1 MARTIESAKTKI
13 SVWMW
18 YASALCLIA
27 LFLRVEGVLWMVCM
41 LAAAGAGLWLIRK
54 PERFLWRHTSLW
66 QRAAAGLLACCYVYY
81 FVAELEGGH
90 PAGIALAILGLPA
103 MWLFLV
109 RVIHSAVCV
118 LHRPVHIL
126 CRRPYI
132 WLFCLMAVAIVIAY
146 SQTTMFY
153 RPMIGGYLMRADRLF
168 TMDNGVIVQQNTW
181 MDLAAE
187 ENDMRQ
193 PLFALFSMPFAIP
206 LWLLGRLIPAFP
218 DFYLF
223 ALALVQWGLL
233 LLSYGMLCDMA
244 EEACRM
250 GLLLVLALSYPTL
263 IFMLGMEQ
271 YIFSVFWMI
280 AYLYAFIRNT
290 GGRKLLC
297 IACTGSLLTTG
308 FWEPLVAKEKSWKS
322 WLTETAMT
330 FGGAVWLIVGSGKL
344 KLLDE
349 LAIQTERY
357 GSYFGN
363 VSMPERLLQYINF
376 IGSCLMAPAT
386 RSHELNGTWLL
397 APVTGINLMGAAVL
411 ILSVLGVIWF
421 RKQIIIRFCTLW
433 MCFSHVLLCLLGWGS
448 AENGMILYTLY
459 FGWAFLL
466 PAWMAAWKITAP
478 LGRGRKWMLAV
489 CGVAILAVNGLDLL
503 GLLRFARRI
512 YPR

>member
-1 MARTIESAKTKI
+1 MARTMKKAKTKI

-27 LFLRVEGVLWMVCM
+27 LFLRVEGDWWMICM
-41 LAAAGAGLWLIRK
+41 LTAAGAGLWLIRK

-66 QRAAAGLLACCYVYY
+66 QRVAAGLLACCYVYY
-81 FVAELEGGH
+81 FAAELEELCPSGV
-90 PAGIALAILGLPA
+90 ALAILGLPA

-109 RVIHSAVCV
+109 RVIHSAVHV
-118 LHRPVHIL
+118 LHRPVRIL
-126 CRRPYI
+126 CRRPYV
-132 WLFCLMAVAIVIAY
+132 WLFCLMAVAIVVVY

-153 RPMIGGYLMRADRLF
+153 RPMMDGNLMRADRLF

-181 MDLAAE
+181 MNLEAE

-193 PLFALFSMPFAIP
+193 PLFALFSMPLAIP
-206 LWLLGRLIPAFP
+206 LWIVGQLIPSFP

-233 LLSYGMLCDMA
+233 LLSYGMLCDML

-250 GLLLVLALSYPTL
+250 GLLLVFALSYPTL

-280 AYLYAFIRNT
+280 TFLYSFVQNT

-297 IACTGSLLTTG
+297 IASVGSLLTTG
-308 FWEPLVAKEKSWKS
+308 LWEPLVAKEKKWKS
-322 WLTETAMT
+322 WLSETLIT
-330 FGGAVWLIVGSGKL
+330 FVGAIWLFVGSGKL
-344 KLLDE
+344 KLLYE
-349 LAIQTERY
+349 LGIQTERY

-363 VSMPERLLQYINF
+363 VDIKDRLLQYINF
-376 IGSCLMAPAT
+376 IGSCLIAPAT

-397 APVTGINLMGAAVL
+397 TPVTDINL
-411 ILSVLGVIWF
+411 IGVILLAMAVIGIVWF
-421 RKQIIIRFCTLW
+421 HQKIVVRLCAAW
-433 MCFSHVLLCLLGWGS
+433 MGFSFVLLCLLGWGS

-466 PAWMAAWKITAP
+466 PAWMAVWKITSP
-478 LGRGRKWMLAV
+478 FGKWRKWLLST
-489 CGVAILAVNGLDLL
+489 CGLLVLAVNGWDLL